1 MDYDFIIIGAGSAGC
16 VLANRLSADSTVK
29 VLLLE
34 AGGKDKKLEIHIPG
48 AYTKLNNTK
57 VDWSF
62 WTEPQEHVDGR
73 KIYIPRGKTLGGSSS
88 TNAMAY
94 VRGNKADFNEWAA
107 LGNKGWSYDEV
118 LPYFKKSEHN
128 ENFGEP
134 FHGQSGP
141 LNVTHSHQPTPLG
154 DAFIRACETNG
165 IKRNDD
171 YNGAEQ
177 IGASM
182 LQFTIKHNVRQSTAS
197 AFLKPVI
204 QRTNLTIKTNC
215 HVKRILI
222 NEGKATGVEAIVS
235 SGKIETYFCSR
246 EVILSAGA
254 IQSPQILM
262 LSGIGDR
269 DTLEKFGIP
278 VIKHLK
284 GVGNNYQDHVWSGVS
299 GYTNI
304 PMGNSLIR
312 PWPMFKAFL
321 QHLVT
326 KKGPLGNS
334 PLEANAFLKS
344 DPSLDRPD
352 IQFHMAPIAIAP
364 GYTTNIYKL
373 DTFAKK
379 DGYGILVIL
388 LRPESRGYI
397 ALRSNNP
404 LDPPVI
410 EPQFFS
416 DKRDLEVLLWALKKS
431 IAIASDPAMK
441 NYAPEPIHFPEG
453 PFSDESLK
461 MHILKSLETLYH
473 PVGTCKMGNDDMS
486 VVNDRL
492 EVHGIKG
499 LRVADASIMP
509 TIVSGNTNAAC
520 IMIGEK
526 AAEMIITAKE
536 QRTL

>member
-1 MDYDFIIIGAGSAGC
+1 MMYDYIIIGAGSAGC
-16 VLANRLSADSTVK
+16 VLANRLSADPSHK

-34 AGGKDKKLEIHIPG
+34 AGDKDKKMEIHIPG

-62 WTEPQEHVDGR
+62 WTESQEHVNGK

-107 LGNKGWSYDEV
+107 LGNKGWSYEEL

-128 ENFGEP
+128 ENYGDP
-134 FHGQSGP
+134 FHGKSGP
-141 LNVTHSHQPTPLG
+141 LNVTHSQQPTPLG
-154 DAFIRACETNG
+154 QAFIKACESNG
-165 IKRNDD
+165 ILRNDD

-182 LQFTIKHNVRQSTAS
+182 LQFTIKNNVRHSTAS
-197 AFLKPVI
+197 AFLKPVM
-204 QRTNLTIKTNC
+204 QRTNLTVKTSC
-215 HVKRILI
+215 HVKRIII
-222 NEGKATGVEAIVS
+222 NDGRATGVEVIVS
-235 SGKIETYFCSR
+235 SGKVETYTCSR
-246 EVILSAGA
+246 EIILSAGA

-262 LSGIGDR
+262 LSGIGNR

-278 VIKHLK
+278 VVKHLL
-284 GVGNNYQDHVWSGVS
+284 GVGKNLQDHVWSGVS

-312 PWPMFKAFL
+312 PWPMFKAL
-321 QHLVT
+321 MQHLFT

-344 DPSLDRPD
+344 DPSLTRPD

-364 GYTTNIYKL
+364 GYITDIYKL
-373 DTFAKK
+373 NTFAKK

-388 LRPESRGYI
+388 LRPESRGFI
-397 ALRSNNP
+397 SLRSNNP
-404 LDPPVI
+404 LDSPVI
-410 EPQFFS
+410 QPQFFS
-416 DKRDLEVLLWALKKS
+416 EKRDLDVLLWALKKS
-431 IAIASDPAMK
+431 LSVASDPAMK
-441 NYAPEPIHFPEG
+441 EYAPEPIHFPEG
-453 PFSDESLK
+453 PYTDESLK
-461 MHILKSLETLYH
+461 VHIRKSLETLYH
-473 PVGTCKMGNDDMS
+473 PVGTCKMGSDDMS
-486 VVNDRL
+486 VANDQL
-492 EVHGIKG
+492 QVHGIKG

-526 AAEMIITAKE
+526 ASELILTAMKH
-536 QRTL
+536 

>member
-1 MDYDFIIIGAGSAGC
+1 MNYDFIIIGAGSAGC
-16 VLANRLSADSTVK
+16 VLANRLSADPSQK

-34 AGGKDKKLEIHIPG
+34 AGDKDKKLEIHIPG
-48 AYTKLNNTK
+48 AYTKLNNTN

-62 WTEPQEHVDGR
+62 WTEPQEHVDGK

-94 VRGNKADFNEWAA
+94 VRGNKEDFNEWAS
-107 LGNKGWSYDEV
+107 LGNKGWSYEDV

-128 ENFGEP
+128 KNFGEP
-134 FHGQSGP
+134 FHGKSGP
-141 LNVTHSHQPTPLG
+141 LNVTHSNQPTPLG
-154 DAFIRACETNG
+154 EAFIKACESNG
-165 IKRNDD
+165 IIRNED
-171 YNGAEQ
+171 YNGSEQ
-177 IGASM
+177 FGASM
-182 LQFTIKHNVRQSTAS
+182 LQFTIKNNERHSTAS
-197 AFLKPVI
+197 AFLKPVMH
-204 QRTNLTIKTNC
+204 RTNLIVKTNC
-215 HVKRILI
+215 YVKRII
-222 NEGKATGVEAIVS
+222 IKEGKATGVEVIVS
-235 SGKIETYFCSR
+235 SGKIETYKSSR
-246 EVILSAGA
+246 EIILSAGA

-278 VIKHLK
+278 VVKHLQ
-284 GVGNNYQDHVWSGVS
+284 GVGKNLQDHVWSGIS

-312 PWPMFKAFL
+312 PWPMFKAL
-321 QHLVT
+321 MQHLVT

-344 DPSLDRPD
+344 DPSLTRPD

-364 GYTTNIYKL
+364 GYTTDIYKL
-373 DTFAKK
+373 NTFAKK

-397 ALRSNNP
+397 TLRSNNP
-404 LDPPVI
+404 LDPPII
-410 EPQFFS
+410 EPRFFS
-416 DKRDLEVLLWALKKS
+416 AKHDLEILLWALKKS
-431 IAIASDPAMK
+431 LSVASDPAMK
-441 NYAPEPIHFPEG
+441 EYAPQPIHFPEG
-453 PFSDESLK
+453 PYSDESLEV
-461 MHILKSLETLYH
+461 HIRKSLETLYH
-473 PVGTCKMGNDDMS
+473 PVGTCKMGKDDMS
-486 VVNDRL
+486 VVNEKL
-492 EVHGIKG
+492 QVHGIRG

-526 AAEMIITAKE
+526 AAEMILTAKE
-536 QRTL
+536 Q